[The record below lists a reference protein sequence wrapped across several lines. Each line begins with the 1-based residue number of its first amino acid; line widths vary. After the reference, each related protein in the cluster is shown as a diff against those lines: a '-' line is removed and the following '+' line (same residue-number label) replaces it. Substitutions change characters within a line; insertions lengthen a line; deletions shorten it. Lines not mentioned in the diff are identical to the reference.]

1 MEITYWFEFDSN
13 RTFDVVRALVDEV
26 IEGILRYSEGMEI
39 HWFEVA

>member
-13 RTFDVVRALVDEV
+13 RTFDVVHVLVDELF
-26 IEGILRYSEGMEI
+26 EGVFGYSEGMDV